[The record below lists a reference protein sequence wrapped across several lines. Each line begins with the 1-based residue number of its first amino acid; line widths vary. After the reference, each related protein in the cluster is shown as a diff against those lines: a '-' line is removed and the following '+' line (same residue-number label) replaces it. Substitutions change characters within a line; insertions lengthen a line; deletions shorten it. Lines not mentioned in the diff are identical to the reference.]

1 MVSISASRFALV
13 LLGHFRG
20 VRGCCGD
27 GFVYMH
33 RPLDLSFPIVH
44 ITILHNH
51 QIHLQARNSLS
62 IPHPPHQNV
71 GPRPRQDHGTS
82 LRQREYQSLHSNKIH
97 HHHRRRKSKPPP
109 PTLVTSPNIQIP
121 TSKSNTNIS
130 QQQQQQPQPQ
140 SQSTSSTGQRHPL
153 LKLAVHNQT
162 FNKPPPTNPR
172 TSSVTVINVS
182 AAHWRSTTQKHSG
195 DSDELE
201 NSRKSGPL
209 VQSIPA
215 AVSPP
220 REFHLGMF
228 DIGKPLGKG
237 KFGRVYLAQEKRT
250 GFVCALKV
258 MHKAELVSSK
268 VEKQLRREIEIQS
281 NLRSPI
287 PPNDPRAQC

>member
-1 MVSISASRFALV
+1 MLSISAVEVRV
-13 LLGHFRG
+13 GCWDREW
-20 VRGCCGD
+20 RGCCGD
-27 GFVYMH
+27 GFVYMR

-44 ITILHNH
+44 ITTIHNH
-51 QIHLQARNSLS
+51 QINLQARNSLS
-62 IPHPPHQNV
+62 IPYTPHQNV
-71 GPRPRQDHGTS
+71 GQRPRQDHGTS
-82 LRQREYQSLHSNKIH
+82 LRQREHQSLHSNKIH
-97 HHHRRRKSKPPP
+97 HHHRRRKSNP
-109 PTLVTSPNIQIP
+109 PTLVTGPNIQIP
-121 TSKSNTNIS
+121 TSKSNINIS

-281 NLRSPI
+281 NLRF
-287 PPNDPRAQC
+287 PPTNPCVQC